1 MGLTATPKDYLKSV
15 DVENIA
21 CSDPRQLE
29 KRMMLDTYTTFGCY
43 SGEPTFRYSLE
54 DGVVGV
60 DTFDAIGVGNGGNG
74 ERVLQEARS
83 MLTSGFLFLDTAFD
97 LSESKIFSLVI
108 L

>member
-1 MGLTATPKDYLKSV
+1 MVWA
-15 DVENIA
+15 
-21 CSDPRQLE
+21 
-29 KRMMLDTYTTFGCY
+29 
-43 SGEPTFRYSLE
+43 YSLE

-97 LSESKIFSLVI
+97 LSENKNVFYNYIGIIRHLI
-108 L
+108 YLNIY